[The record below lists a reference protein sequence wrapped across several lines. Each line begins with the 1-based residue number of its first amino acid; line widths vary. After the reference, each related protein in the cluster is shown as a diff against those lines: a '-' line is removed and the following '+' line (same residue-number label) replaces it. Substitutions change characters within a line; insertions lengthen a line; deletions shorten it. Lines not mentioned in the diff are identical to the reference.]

1 MMSQEQLTEL
11 LRELPAV
18 QLDLLELTRKSV
30 NENGALNAEKIA
42 FNYKEIESA
51 IAQAESYARATKEM
65 VQCLL
70 KLGR

>member
-11 LRELPAV
+11 LRKLPAV

-30 NENGALNAEKIA
+30 GENGALDAQKVSYY
-42 FNYKEIESA
+42 YKEIESA
-51 IAQAESYARATKEM
+51 MAQAESYARATKGM